1 MSNNSPHFF
10 SSKSPDF
17 TSDSKD
23 HTPTGG
29 EDFKACEASKKRE
42 AAKGREA
49 EKRSEAIKGNEIK
62 EGYKVKKGSEAE
74 KEREVEKG
82 REAEKRSEAIKGNEI
97 KEGYKIKEGNE
108 IKEGYKVKEVSETEI
123 ISLSQAK
130 NPDQHKHITPL
141 HKGRGEPREARRGG
155 GALLSTTYFGPV
167 QWYQKLNRHRCI
179 IEQHD
184 NFVKQTYRNRCVIAS
199 ANGPQTLTVPIERY
213 DGMKCAMRDIRISD
227 HGNWRHLHWQALVSA
242 YGETPFFEYYADDI
256 RPFFEEHRWKYLL
269 DFNLDITH
277 TLCSLLDVRPDLT
290 LSDHYIDADETICGS
305 GSLSGAAAGFEEAN
319 KGLNGAAESFGGA
332 NGLDGATESF
342 GGAVKRLGG
351 AAESFGGAVK
361 GLDGAAESF
370 GGAFKGLDGA
380 AGSFGGAV
388 KGLDGAA
395 ESFGGAVKGLGGA
408 NSLNG
413 AAESLG
419 SSSACSLFVDYRD
432 AIRPKHPLPDAE
444 FEARPYYQV
453 RAQRHGF
460 LPNLSVLDLLF
471 NEGPEGIFWLL

>member
-29 EDFKACEASKKRE
+29 EDFKGSEASKKRE
-42 AAKGREA
+42 A
-49 EKRSEAIKGNEIK
+49 
-62 EGYKVKKGSEAE
+62 
-74 KEREVEKG
+74 EKG

-97 KEGYKIKEGNE
+97 KEGYKIKEGYE

-130 NPDQHKHITPL
+130 NPDQPKHITPRP
-141 HKGRGEPREARRGG
+141 KGRGEPREARRGG

-290 LSDHYIDADETICGS
+290 LSDHYIDADETICRS
-305 GSLSGAAAGFEEAN
+305 GSLDGDAAGLSEAF
-319 KGLNGAAESFGGA
+319 ESFGGA
-332 NGLDGATESF
+332 D
-342 GGAVKRLGG
+342 
-351 AAESFGGAVK
+351 K
-361 GLDGAAESF
+361 G
-370 GGAFKGLDGA
+370 
-380 AGSFGGAV
+380 
-388 KGLDGAA
+388 
-395 ESFGGAVKGLGGA
+395 
-408 NSLNG
+408 LNG

-471 NEGPEGIFWLL
+471 NEGPEGIFWLF

>member
-29 EDFKACEASKKRE
+29 EDFKACEAEKKRE
-42 AAKGREA
+42 VAKGREA
-49 EKRSEAIKGNEIK
+49 EKRSEAIKGNEMK
-62 EGYKVKKGSEAE
+62 EGCEAE
-74 KEREVEKG
+74 KEREVAKG
-82 REAEKRSEAIKGNEI
+82 REAIKGNET
-97 KEGYKIKEGNE
+97 
-108 IKEGYKVKEVSETEI
+108 KEVSETEI

-130 NPDQHKHITPL
+130 RTDQPKHITPRP
-141 HKGRGEPREARRGG
+141 KGRGEPREARRGG

-290 LSDHYIDADETICGS
+290 LSDHYIDADETICS
-305 GSLSGAAAGFEEAN
+305 GGGLNTTAAGFEE
-319 KGLNGAAESFGGA
+319 
-332 NGLDGATESF
+332 
-342 GGAVKRLGG
+342 
-351 AAESFGGAVK
+351 AVK

-370 GGAFKGLDGA
+370 GE
-380 AGSFGGAV
+380 AV
-388 KGLDGAA
+388 KGLG
-395 ESFGGAVKGLGGA
+395 EAVKGLGGA
-408 NSLNG
+408 NSLDG

-419 SSSACSLFVDYRD
+419 SSSASSLFVDYRD

>member
-82 REAEKRSEAIKGNEI
+82 REAEKRSEAIKGNEM
-97 KEGYKIKEGNE
+97 
-108 IKEGYKVKEVSETEI
+108 KEGYKVKEVSETEI

-130 NPDQHKHITPL
+130 RTDQPKHITPL

-290 LSDHYIDADETICGS
+290 LSDHYIDADETICG
-305 GSLSGAAAGFEEAN
+305 GGGISGAAAGFEEAN
-319 KGLNGAAESFGGA
+319 KGL
-332 NGLDGATESF
+332 D
-342 GGAVKRLGG
+342 G

-370 GGAFKGLDGA
+370 
-380 AGSFGGAV
+380 
-388 KGLDGAA
+388 
-395 ESFGGAVKGLGGA
+395 
-408 NSLNG
+408 
-413 AAESLG
+413 G

>member
-42 AAKGREA
+42 A
-49 EKRSEAIKGNEIK
+49 
-62 EGYKVKKGSEAE
+62 
-74 KEREVEKG
+74 EKG

-97 KEGYKIKEGNE
+97 KEGYN
-108 IKEGYKVKEVSETEI
+108 VKEVSETEI

-130 NPDQHKHITPL
+130 RTDQPKHITPRP
-141 HKGRGEPREARRGG
+141 KGRGEPREARRGG

-242 YGETPFFEYYADDI
+242 YGETPFFEYYTDDI

-342 GGAVKRLGG
+342 GGAVK
-351 AAESFGGAVK
+351 
-361 GLDGAAESF
+361 GLDGAAE
-370 GGAFKGLDGA
+370 
-380 AGSFGGAV
+380 SFGGAV

>member
-42 AAKGREA
+42 VAKGREA
-49 EKRSEAIKGNEIK
+49 EKRSEAEKGNEMK
-62 EGYKVKKGSEAE
+62 EGSEVKEGSEAE

-82 REAEKRSEAIKGNEI
+82 RETEKRSEAIKGNEI

-130 NPDQHKHITPL
+130 NPDQPKHITPL

-305 GSLSGAAAGFEEAN
+305 GSLDGAAAGLSEAFESFGGAV

-342 GGAVKRLGG
+342 GGAVK
-351 AAESFGGAVK
+351 
-361 GLDGAAESF
+361 
-370 GGAFKGLDGA
+370 
-380 AGSFGGAV
+380 
-388 KGLDGAA
+388 GLDGAA
-395 ESFGGAVKGLGGA
+395 ESFGGAVKGLG
-408 NSLNG
+408 G

-471 NEGPEGIFWLL
+471 NEGPEGIFWLF

>member
-1 MSNNSPHFF
+1 M
-10 SSKSPDF
+10 
-17 TSDSKD
+17 
-23 HTPTGG
+23 
-29 EDFKACEASKKRE
+29 
-42 AAKGREA
+42 
-49 EKRSEAIKGNEIK
+49 K
-62 EGYKVKKGSEAE
+62 EGY
-74 KEREVEKG
+74 
-82 REAEKRSEAIKGNEI
+82 N
-97 KEGYKIKEGNE
+97 
-108 IKEGYKVKEVSETEI
+108 VKEVSETEI

-130 NPDQHKHITPL
+130 RTDQPKHITPRP
-141 HKGRGEPREARRGG
+141 KGRGEPREARRGG

-167 QWYQKLNRHRCI
+167 QWYQKLNRHHCI

-290 LSDHYIDADETICGS
+290 LSDHYIDADETICGGGGLN
-305 GSLSGAAAGFEEAN
+305 GSAAGLSEAFESFGGA
-319 KGLNGAAESFGGA
+319 KGLNEAAEGLGGAKGLGEAAESFGEA
-332 NGLDGATESF
+332 I
-342 GGAVKRLGG
+342 
-351 AAESFGGAVK
+351 
-361 GLDGAAESF
+361 
-370 GGAFKGLDGA
+370 
-380 AGSFGGAV
+380 
-388 KGLDGAA
+388 
-395 ESFGGAVKGLGGA
+395 KGLGGA
-408 NSLNG
+408 KGLDV
-413 AAESLG
+413 AAEGLG

>member
-17 TSDSKD
+17 TSEAKD

-29 EDFKACEASKKRE
+29 KDFKACEASKKSE
-42 AAKGREA
+42 VAEGREA
-49 EKRSEAIKGNEIK
+49 EKRSEAIKGNEMK
-62 EGYKVKKGSEAE
+62 EGYKVKEGCEAE
-74 KEREVEKG
+74 KEREVAKG
-82 REAEKRSEAIKGNEI
+82 REAIKGNEI
-97 KEGYKIKEGNE
+97 KEGNKIKEGNE
-108 IKEGYKVKEVSETEI
+108 MKEGNNVKEVSETEI

-130 NPDQHKHITPL
+130 RTDQPKHITPRP
-141 HKGRGEPREARRGG
+141 KGRGEPREARRGG

-199 ANGPQTLTVPIERY
+199 ANGPQALTVPIERY

-256 RPFFEEHRWKYLL
+256 RPFFEERRWKYLL

-290 LSDHYIDADETICGS
+290 LSDHYIDADETICG
-305 GSLSGAAAGFEEAN
+305 
-319 KGLNGAAESFGGA
+319 GG
-332 NGLDGATESF
+332 GLD
-342 GGAVKRLGG
+342 
-351 AAESFGGAVK
+351 
-361 GLDGAAESF
+361 
-370 GGAFKGLDGA
+370 
-380 AGSFGGAV
+380 
-388 KGLDGAA
+388 
-395 ESFGGAVKGLGGA
+395 GAVKGLGGA
-408 NSLNG
+408 NGLDGAAESLRGAVKSLGGANGLDG

-471 NEGPEGIFWLL
+471 NEGPEGIFYL

>member
-17 TSDSKD
+17 TSEAKD

-29 EDFKACEASKKRE
+29 EDFKACEASKKSE
-42 AAKGREA
+42 VAEGREA
-49 EKRSEAIKGNEIK
+49 EKISEAIKGNEIK
-62 EGYKVKKGSEAE
+62 EGNEMKEGCEAE
-74 KEREVEKG
+74 KEREVAKG
-82 REAEKRSEAIKGNEI
+82 REAIKGNEI
-97 KEGYKIKEGNE
+97 KEGNKIKEGNE
-108 IKEGYKVKEVSETEI
+108 MKEGNNVKEVSETEI

-130 NPDQHKHITPL
+130 RTDQPKHITPRP
-141 HKGRGEPREARRGG
+141 KGRGEPREARRGG

-256 RPFFEEHRWKYLL
+256 RPFFEERRWKYLL

-290 LSDHYIDADETICGS
+290 LSDHYIDADETICG
-305 GSLSGAAAGFEEAN
+305 
-319 KGLNGAAESFGGA
+319 GG
-332 NGLDGATESF
+332 GLD
-342 GGAVKRLGG
+342 
-351 AAESFGGAVK
+351 
-361 GLDGAAESF
+361 
-370 GGAFKGLDGA
+370 
-380 AGSFGGAV
+380 
-388 KGLDGAA
+388 
-395 ESFGGAVKGLGGA
+395 GAVKGLGGA
-408 NSLNG
+408 NGLDG

-471 NEGPEGIFWLL
+471 NEGPEGIFYL

>member
-29 EDFKACEASKKRE
+29 KDFKGCEASKKSE
-42 AAKGREA
+42 VAKGREA
-49 EKRSEAIKGNEIK
+49 EKRSEAIKGNEM
-62 EGYKVKKGSEAE
+62 
-74 KEREVEKG
+74 
-82 REAEKRSEAIKGNEI
+82 
-97 KEGYKIKEGNE
+97 KEGNE
-108 IKEGYKVKEVSETEI
+108 VKEGNEMKEGCEMKEGYNVKEVSETEI

-130 NPDQHKHITPL
+130 RTDQPKHITPRP
-141 HKGRGEPREARRGG
+141 KGRGEPREARREG
-155 GALLSTTYFGPV
+155 GALLSTTYFGPI

-290 LSDHYIDADETICGS
+290 LSDHYIDADETIS
-305 GSLSGAAAGFEEAN
+305 GGGCLDRAVKSL
-319 KGLNGAAESFGGA
+319 GGA
-332 NGLDGATESF
+332 NGLDGAT
-342 GGAVKRLGG
+342 
-351 AAESFGGAVK
+351 
-361 GLDGAAESF
+361 
-370 GGAFKGLDGA
+370 
-380 AGSFGGAV
+380 
-388 KGLDGAA
+388 
-395 ESFGGAVKGLGGA
+395 
-408 NSLNG
+408 
-413 AAESLG
+413 ESLG

-471 NEGPEGIFWLL
+471 NEGPEGIFWLI

>member
-17 TSDSKD
+17 TSYSKD
-23 HTPTGG
+23 HTQTGG
-29 EDFKACEASKKRE
+29 EDFKGSEAEKKSE
-42 AAKGREA
+42 VTKGREA

-62 EGYKVKKGSEAE
+62 EG
-74 KEREVEKG
+74 
-82 REAEKRSEAIKGNEI
+82 N
-97 KEGYKIKEGNE
+97 KIKEGNE
-108 IKEGYKVKEVSETEI
+108 VKEGYKVKEVSETEI

-130 NPDQHKHITPL
+130 NPDQPKHITPRP
-141 HKGRGEPREARRGG
+141 KGRGEPREARRGG

-269 DFNLDITH
+269 DFNLDITQ

-305 GSLSGAAAGFEEAN
+305 G
-319 KGLNGAAESFGGA
+319 
-332 NGLDGATESF
+332 
-342 GGAVKRLGG
+342 
-351 AAESFGGAVK
+351 
-361 GLDGAAESF
+361 GLDGAAAGLSE
-370 GGAFKGLDGA
+370 AF
-380 AGSFGGAV
+380 
-388 KGLDGAA
+388 
-395 ESFGGAVKGLGGA
+395 ESFGGAVKGLG
-408 NSLNG
+408 G

-471 NEGPEGIFWLL
+471 NEGPEGIFWLF

>member
-17 TSDSKD
+17 TSYSKD
-23 HTPTGG
+23 HTQTGG
-29 EDFKACEASKKRE
+29 EDFKACEAEKKRE
-42 AAKGREA
+42 AEKGREA

-82 REAEKRSEAIKGNEI
+82 REAEKRSEAIKGN
-97 KEGYKIKEGNE
+97 KIKEGNE

-130 NPDQHKHITPL
+130 NPDQPKHITPL

-269 DFNLDITH
+269 DFNLDITQ

-305 GSLSGAAAGFEEAN
+305 GGISGAAAGFEEAN
-319 KGLNGAAESFGGA
+319 KGLNGAAES
-332 NGLDGATESF
+332 L
-342 GGAVKRLGG
+342 GGAVKSLGG
-351 AAESFGGAVK
+351 A
-361 GLDGAAESF
+361 
-370 GGAFKGLDGA
+370 
-380 AGSFGGAV
+380 

-395 ESFGGAVKGLGGA
+395 ESFGGAVKGLD
-408 NSLNG
+408 G

>member
-29 EDFKACEASKKRE
+29 EDFKACEASKKSE
-42 AAKGREA
+42 VAKGR
-49 EKRSEAIKGNEIK
+49 EAIKGNEIK
-62 EGYKVKKGSEAE
+62 EG
-74 KEREVEKG
+74 
-82 REAEKRSEAIKGNEI
+82 NEM
-97 KEGYKIKEGNE
+97 KEGYN
-108 IKEGYKVKEVSETEI
+108 VKEVSETEI

-130 NPDQHKHITPL
+130 RTDQPKHITPRP
-141 HKGRGEPREARRGG
+141 KGRGEPREARREG

-290 LSDHYIDADETICGS
+290 LSDHYIDADETICGG
-305 GSLSGAAAGFEEAN
+305 GSLNATAAGFEE
-319 KGLNGAAESFGGA
+319 
-332 NGLDGATESF
+332 
-342 GGAVKRLGG
+342 
-351 AAESFGGAVK
+351 AVK

-370 GGAFKGLDGA
+370 GEAVKGL
-380 AGSFGGAV
+380 GGAV
-388 KGLDGAA
+388 KGLGGANGLDGAA

-408 NSLNG
+408 NSLDG

-419 SSSACSLFVDYRD
+419 SSSASSLFVDYRD

-471 NEGPEGIFWLL
+471 NEGPEGIFYL